1 MLPARVVA
9 MFFLRLAVLY
19 ALLMAPWPGLRGA
32 YGAYFRACAG
42 HAYESIG
49 SDGIVRFL
57 PLSPPTA
64 DGDTVM
70 KLGNRKTRATR
81 RVGIDS
87 RRIGYTPTA
96 FLIALI
102 LATPVV
108 WTRRGKAFVGGL
120 VLIHVYVILV
130 LGVVLLKWFSSDHPV
145 ALLEF
150 TPFWRQLLLN
160 AVQVIVFSPFTWVA
174 VPTAVWIL
182 VTFTR
187 DDWQKL
193 TRKQAQ

>member
-9 MFFLRLAVLY
+9 VFFLRLVVLY
-19 ALLMAPWPGLRGA
+19 ALLMAPWPGLRRA
-32 YGAYFRACAG
+32 YGDYFRACAG
-42 HAYESIG
+42 LAYRSIG

-57 PLSPPTA
+57 PLSPPTE
-64 DGDTVM
+64 DGDTKM
-70 KLGNRKTRATR
+70 KLGNRKTREKR
-81 RVGIDS
+81 SIGIDS

-108 WTRRGKAFVGGL
+108 WKRRGKALVGGL
-120 VLIHVYVILV
+120 ILIHVYVILV

-160 AVQVIVFSPFTWVA
+160 AVEVIVFAPFTWVA
-174 VPTAVWIL
+174 VPTAIWIL

-187 DDWQKL
+187 NDWQKL
-193 TRKQAQ
+193 THKQAQ

>member
-9 MFFLRLAVLY
+9 VFFLRLAVLY
-19 ALLMAPWPGLRGA
+19 ALLMVPWPGLRGA
-32 YGAYFRACAG
+32 YGVYFRACADL
-42 HAYESIG
+42 AYRSIG

-57 PLSPPTA
+57 PLSPPTE
-64 DGDTVM
+64 DGDTKM
-70 KLGNRKTRATR
+70 KLGNRKTRAVR
-81 RVGIDS
+81 RIGIDS

-108 WTRRGKAFVGGL
+108 WTRRGKALVGGL
-120 VLIHVYVILV
+120 ILIHVYMILV
-130 LGVVLLKWFSSDHPV
+130 LGVLLLKWFSADHPV

-160 AVQVIVFSPFTWVA
+160 AVEVIVFSPFTWVA

-193 TRKQAQ
+193 TRKRSQ

>member
-1 MLPARVVA
+1 MRPARFVA
-9 MFFLRLAVLY
+9 VFFLRLAVFY

-32 YGAYFRACAG
+32 YGTYFRACANV
-42 HAYESIG
+42 AYRYIG
-49 SDGIVRFL
+49 SDGVVRFL

-64 DGDTVM
+64 DGDTKM
-70 KLGNRKTRATR
+70 KLGNRETRAIR

-108 WTRRGKAFVGGL
+108 WTRRGKALVGGL
-120 VLIHVYVILV
+120 ILIHAYMILAV
-130 LGVVLLKWFSSDHPV
+130 GVVLLKWFSADHPV
-145 ALLEF
+145 ALVEF
-150 TPFWRQLLLN
+150 TPFWRQMLLN
-160 AVQVIVFSPFTWVA
+160 AVQVLVFAPFTWVA

-193 TRKQAQ
+193 TRKRSQ